1 MCWAPGSV
9 LRVGMDIQA
18 PVATGASL
26 AVKGVKGF
34 HVLSTDYTYGLVYL
48 RLGRAGNNYKS
59 LLLFSKYGVQ
69 SHLWVSEPRWWRA

>member
-1 MCWAPGSV
+1 
-9 LRVGMDIQA
+9 MDVQE
-18 PVATGASL
+18 PVSTGASL

-59 LLLFSKYGVQ
+59 LLLLSEYHMW
-69 SHLWVSEPRWWRA
+69 SPLWVSEQ